1 MKRGILFILLI
12 ISTLVL
18 IDRAS
23 APYAPRSS
31 AEVWEAVSHATPV
44 HPLPTATITDDGSDL
59 LTPYIRESQ
68 PAPSRSAVRS
78 HSRHQYY
85 RTEPRPVTLLMR
97 PGATHISLQS
107 DRSTPHAVLRSA
119 DYYVLALRRL
129 LI

>member
-1 MKRGILFILLI
+1 MKRVILFIVLT
-12 ISTLVL
+12 ISCLVL
-18 IDRAS
+18 TDRTA

-31 AEVWEAVSHATPV
+31 AEVWAAVSHSETTDPQ
-44 HPLPTATITDDGSDL
+44 PTAAITDNGSDL

-68 PAPSRSAVRS
+68 PVPSHTAVRS